1 MPHPPNA
8 NLDTCVHEGGLT
20 SHSFQAWVSYIVTP
34 KVGVISRRGKGLL
47 SSPSASVS
55 LYHKVSTLSMF

>member
-34 KVGVISRRGKGLL
+34 KKGVINRRGIGLL
-47 SSPSASVS
+47 CVRLSVCLSACLSV
-55 LYHKVSTLSMF
+55 